1 MSEQYW
7 KRTGR
12 GILEARS
19 RDLSYH
25 PSVRVTVTRMGD
37 KYVIQARHLAT
48 SGVATE
54 PGRYDRML
62 DAVTESARIF
72 RLVPW

>member
-1 MSEQYW
+1 M
-7 KRTGR
+7 
-12 GILEARS
+12 
-19 RDLSYH
+19 
-25 PSVRVTVTRMGD
+25 TVTRMGD